1 MKRAQSQQRR
11 METTWHLKLDI
22 ARFLCLSFILNH
34 IKRLN
39 ATTSNRPPNSTMAL
53 IISYSPAAIKYSLKI
68 IFIRLGN
75 VQQQLVLRSI
85 RPKNKRVNRN
95 PTVLNKLQ
103 WHFTEGKQQ
112 TSKLDNLYLNRNWLI
127 AAHTREAP
135 HFSWNSSTGR
145 TRNEN
150 ELWMRSTL

>member
-1 MKRAQSQQRR
+1 

-39 ATTSNRPPNSTMAL
+39 ATTSNRSPNSAIAL
-53 IISYSPAAIKYSLKI
+53 IISYSPSAIKYSLKI
-68 IFIRLGN
+68 IFIRFGN

-85 RPKNKRVNRN
+85 RLKSQPN

-127 AAHTREAP
+127 AAHTWEAP
-135 HFSWNSSTGR
+135 YFSGNSSTGHTATR
-145 TRNEN
+145 TQREWALDEVNVIN
-150 ELWMRSTL
+150 CMRA